1 MCETN
6 SPHIYLCLRIG
17 LIALIDVQM
26 EWFLQTDWYSVNSRH
41 NCPLVI
47 HVIQF
52 EKKSPL
58 NTIRVRVRVRM
69 RTK

>member
-1 MCETN
+1 MCGIN

-26 EWFLQTDWYSVNSRH
+26 EWFLQTNWYSVSSRH
-41 NCPLVI
+41 NCPIVI

-52 EKKSPL
+52 EKKVTL